1 MANSDICSRDTELLL
16 PKDSIHFLELATI
29 GIFYSS
35 SLTFSGAKLLL
46 LFRKHAQYCLRHT
59 VSNLIMV
66 KIFVS
71 ASKTLGKD
79 LNLKVN
85 QIYRIFKVC
94 AAK

>member
-1 MANSDICSRDTELLL
+1 MANSDICPRDAELLL
-16 PKDSIHFLELATI
+16 SKDSIHFLELATI

-35 SLTFSGAKLLL
+35 TLTFSGAKLLL
-46 LFRKHAQYCLRHT
+46 SFRKHAQYCLRHT
-59 VSNLIMV
+59 LSNLIMV
-66 KIFVS
+66 EIFIS

-79 LNLKVN
+79 LNIKAN

>member
-1 MANSDICSRDTELLL
+1 MANSDICSRDTEILLS
-16 PKDSIHFLELATI
+16 KDSIHFLELATI

-46 LFRKHAQYCLRHT
+46 LFRKHAQYCLKHT
-59 VSNLIMV
+59 LSNLIMV
-66 KIFVS
+66 EIFIG

-79 LNLKVN
+79 LDLKAN

-94 AAK
+94 DTK